1 MIIRVDDE
9 VDASICDNLLTKL
22 IQDEK
27 KYNDYID
34 DNFVVKDYFK
44 NVIKDEKNI
53 LLCYKEDEI
62 IKGYIYLKNINED
75 NKSGYLIDGLY
86 VLEEYRNNGIAK
98 ELINS
103 SLSILKS
110 KNINFID
117 VNTMYKNKE
126 ANNLYKSFGFNEF
139 KVSYRMNLE

>member
-1 MIIRVDDE
+1 MIIRINNE
-9 VDASICDNLLTKL
+9 VDASICDTLLTKL

-44 NVIKDEKNI
+44 NVIKDNYQNI
-53 LLCYKEDEI
+53 WWFQFFFLPLH
-62 IKGYIYLKNINED
+62 
-75 NKSGYLIDGLY
+75 GYLIDGLY

-126 ANNLYKSFGFNEF
+126 ANNLYKSLGFNEF
-139 KVSYRMNLE
+139 KISYRMNLE

>member
-1 MIIRVDDE
+1 MIFRVNNE

-62 IKGYIYLKNINED
+62 IKGYIYLKNINEG
-75 NKSGYLIDGLY
+75 NKNGYLIDGLY

-126 ANNLYKSFGFNEF
+126 ANNLYKSLGFTEF
-139 KVSYRMNLE
+139 KISYRMNLE

>member
-1 MIIRVDDE
+1 MIIRINDE
-9 VDASICDNLLTKL
+9 VGASICDNLLTKL

-62 IKGYIYLKNINED
+62 IKGYIYLKNIIED

-139 KVSYRMNLE
+139 KISYRMNLE

>member
-126 ANNLYKSFGFNEF
+126 ANNLYKSLGFNEF

>member
-34 DNFVVKDYFK
+34 GNFVVKDYFK

-126 ANNLYKSFGFNEF
+126 ANNLYKSLGFNEF

>member
-75 NKSGYLIDGLY
+75 NKNGYLIDGLY

-126 ANNLYKSFGFNEF
+126 ANNLYKSLGFNEF
-139 KVSYRMNLE
+139 KISYRMNLE